1 MLPDFLQHREVCAGI
16 FPGGY
21 GERKRGSFVNVAV
34 YRDFYVRG
42 WDSSFIMCT
51 EAENKWRFSSVSTI
65 TVWRNFCP
73 GMKSEKGVCEKRDA
87 GEKPG
92 GRQERVS
99 SFRRGLRGLSS
110 TNLAE
115 FG

>member
-1 MLPDFLQHREVCAGI
+1 M
-16 FPGGY
+16 
-21 GERKRGSFVNVAV
+21 
-34 YRDFYVRG
+34 
-42 WDSSFIMCT
+42 
-51 EAENKWRFSSVSTI
+51 TI
-65 TVWRNFCP
+65 WRNFCP

-110 TNLAE
+110 TKLAE

>member
-1 MLPDFLQHREVCAGI
+1 MWGFKLADTAI
-16 FPGGY
+16 
-21 GERKRGSFVNVAV
+21 
-34 YRDFYVRG
+34 
-42 WDSSFIMCT
+42 
-51 EAENKWRFSSVSTI
+51 
-65 TVWRNFCP
+65 WRNFRSD
-73 GMKSEKGVCEKRDA
+73 MKGVNRGREKRDA

-110 TNLAE
+110 TKLAE